1 MDLRAKYVFFKEG
14 FDFVVEDS
22 TENLLD
28 RQMLVLDLVFLAS
41 AIAHKDTAPM
51 VGFESAL
58 TLINVVIVDCNGGG
72 HCTSRSGLRL
82 F

>member
-1 MDLRAKYVFFKEG
+1 
-14 FDFVVEDS
+14 
-22 TENLLD
+22 
-28 RQMLVLDLVFLAS
+28 MLVLDLVFLAS